1 MFIFQMGIAGYVTKE
16 KEAGIF
22 EYKKRSNKQF
32 A

>member
-1 MFIFQMGIAGYVTKE
+1 MFIFQMDTAGYVTKE